1 LELLLSK
8 EDEISKK
15 QKKQEKIKKNLTLEK
30 AIFKTVITESK
41 NENKKHT
48 ILTCKK
54 CVVQKVNFTG

>member
-1 LELLLSK
+1 LLSK

-41 NENKKHT
+41 NENKK
-48 ILTCKK
+48 
-54 CVVQKVNFTG
+54 